1 MTDETDTDGALD
13 DIEWAEASEE
23 QGGTGTTDD
32 GEPLPDEEGSLAA
45 TEGVDDET
53 FEEMDEAFEDVA
65 VDDIESDEVWEEVTD
80 EETDLATEEQTTPD
94 EQPPDEDVAEVSK
107 HDYCET
113 CEFFSQAPEI
123 HCTHEGTEILDFPD
137 MESVRVSNCPIVA
150 ERQGLE
156 QGVSKGSTDLG
167 DIQRDS

>member
-1 MTDETDTDGALD
+1 MTDETDTDGTLD
-13 DIEWAEASEE
+13 EIDWAETDEE
-23 QGGTGTTDD
+23 RDGTTVD
-32 GEPLPDEEGSLAA
+32 EEMVPDEEGSLAA
-45 TEGVDDET
+45 TEGVDEET
-53 FEEMDEAFEDVA
+53 VAEMDEAFEDVA
-65 VDDIESDEVWEEVTD
+65 VDDIESDEVWEEVTE
-80 EETDLATEEQTTPD
+80 EETDLATEDETPPETPD
-94 EQPPDEDVAEVSK
+94 EDIAEVSK

-150 ERQGLE
+150 ERRGLE

>member
-1 MTDETDTDGALD
+1 
-13 DIEWAEASEE
+13 
-23 QGGTGTTDD
+23 
-32 GEPLPDEEGSLAA
+32 
-45 TEGVDDET
+45 
-53 FEEMDEAFEDVA
+53 MDEAFEDVA